1 MADDYNSR
9 QEEEEYMLRLA
20 IEESLKENQD
30 LDQKQHNNK
39 KTENNEEEF
48 PMLMGGNNPSPNS
61 TTNTKKKF
69 STTTNTAAT
78 KSYSNAVMTSSPS
91 SSSSNNCLSNL
102 ELESNDFLTTEELD
116 EIKSALLEAE
126 DLEQAKSMELAMLLQ
141 NLDRMEITENNNNST
156 QQRQHISFGGNS
168 NMKKKV
174 GARDI
179 DTFSSS
185 NDIIQQEKD
194 GDDEDDDGEHIDM
207 GFRLNSN
214 VTQNV
219 SSTPNNNKNNSK
231 WKRYDGNLNYIVN
244 PENGEI
250 RSKHD
255 LQLKGISNA
264 QRLFSQSS
272 NEIKYYK
279 KNDLP
284 IVGDQVYNQ
293 IRKEI
298 SDLNKKGKNKN
309 NSSAKKDK
317 HK

>member
-30 LDQKQHNNK
+30 LDQNQHNHK
-39 KTENNEEEF
+39 KTENKEEEF
-48 PMLMGGNNPSPNS
+48 PMLMGGNNPNS
-61 TTNTKKKF
+61 TTNTKKKVS
-69 STTTNTAAT
+69 STTTAAAT
-78 KSYSNAVMTSSPS
+78 KSYSNAVMTSSAS

-141 NLDRMEITENNNNST
+141 NLDRMEIIESNNNTT

-185 NDIIQQEKD
+185 NDVTQQEKD
-194 GDDEDDDGEHIDM
+194 DDDEDDDDDEHIDM

-214 VTQNV
+214 VTQNI
-219 SSTPNNNKNNSK
+219 SSTPNNKNNSK